1 MVFAIPEATL
11 SELPSGLTAAAAAP
25 FSGFPGRSPQPW
37 EASSARQPG
46 HTSWPLGLS
55 RIIGEIESL
64 LNEGTYSLP
73 PSGLTTTPRGLFRT
87 GKSMSPQGPAV
98 RARHSTHFSCPPG
111 FWTAS
116 RDTVLLTNEATYTEP
131 PSGLTVTSSAPS
143 SGASGTSPQ
152 PSEASFA
159 RQSSHLSWPPGLWA
173 KKCET
178 ELLSW
183 EAT

>member
-1 MVFAIPEATL
+1 
-11 SELPSGLTAAAAAP
+11 
-25 FSGFPGRSPQPW
+25 
-37 EASSARQPG
+37 
-46 HTSWPLGLS
+46 
-55 RIIGEIESL
+55 IGEIESL

-131 PSGLTVTSSAPS
+131 PSGLTVRSSAPF

-183 EAT
+183 EATYTELPSGLTATPRAERSGEPGTFVQPFTTLPAMQPS